1 MAHLGDTDLSEKSRV
16 ILLTAA
22 TSGVVVLT
30 SLVLHLGD
38 ALWIFVAMDEQ
49 ITSVRTVL
57 HLALWGGVM
66 LALSRTRLI
75 LRTVKTG
82 ASGAVRMLITLPF
95 VLIRFTFRTLVF
107 GCRFA
112 FGIVPALLRLVLGDG
127 YDLIATRVRIWCD
140 PAFQIRD
147 WLIHRL
153 APAIAHL
160 RAWQAALTQERAL
173 RRAYRKE
180 FKGHYPS
187 YRAFRAAFD
196 AKGAEQGDAVPA
208 ADPFRAACAAL
219 GLREDGAF
227 SQDEFK
233 ARYRAAMKANH
244 PDIAGANDRA
254 AALNAAA
261 ATIRKR
267 KDWR

>member
-1 MAHLGDTDLSEKSRV
+1 MAHLGDTDLSEKGRV

-30 SLVLHLGD
+30 SLVLHAAD
-38 ALWIFVAMDEQ
+38 ALWVFVAMDEQ
-49 ITSVRTVL
+49 STSVRAGL

-66 LALSRTRLI
+66 LALSRIRQI
-75 LRTVKTG
+75 LRAVRTG
-82 ASGAVRMLITLPF
+82 ASGAARLLITLPLN
-95 VLIRFTFRTLVF
+95 LIRFAFRTVVF
-107 GCRFA
+107 SCRFA
-112 FGIVPALLRLVLGDG
+112 FGVVPALLRLVLGGG
-127 YDLIATRVRIWCD
+127 YDLIAMRVRIACD

-147 WLIHRL
+147 GLMRRI
-153 APAIAHL
+153 APAIARL
-160 RAWQAALTQERAL
+160 RAWQAAFAQERAL

-196 AKGAEQGDAVPA
+196 AKGAEQHDAVPA

-227 SQDEFK
+227 SQDDFK

-254 AALNAAA
+254 AAINAAA

-267 KDWR
+267 KDWK